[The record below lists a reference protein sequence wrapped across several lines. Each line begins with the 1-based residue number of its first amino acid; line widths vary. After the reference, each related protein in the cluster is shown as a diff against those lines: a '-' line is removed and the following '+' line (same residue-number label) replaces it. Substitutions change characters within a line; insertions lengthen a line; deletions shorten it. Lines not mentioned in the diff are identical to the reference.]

1 MTPPASSA
9 RASYGGKVPA
19 RASYGGKVPARAA
32 EYSVQPAARKLVRR
46 RRRSAR
52 TRFLRPQSAGTR
64 FLRPQSAGTRFRLW
78 HAALLLAVAGAALI
92 LAILALGALALF
104 VTRLERAPSDITP
117 AAAPAI
123 QVAAAMPTPV
133 LGVRVLPTGGDSSAT
148 FDAAAPPPLLT
159 LDDGREIAL
168 QAWDGRSRFTL
179 LVAGIDRRPDEGGLA
194 FRTDSMM
201 LISIDPE
208 SERIGIL
215 SLPRDLYVHIP
226 NYEEQRLNA
235 ALFFGE
241 TQWRGYGPTLLL
253 QTVQAN
259 LGIRVHAYALLDF
272 SAFIAL
278 VDAVGGI
285 DVILEEAIDDPAYPD
300 LYRGYDP
307 FYLSAGAHHLDGE
320 DALKFA
326 RTRHGGSDMQRSARQ
341 QQVLFALRERIQRLR
356 LLPVLLA
363 RIPSLLAN
371 LRDSLYTNLD
381 LDDMVSLAWYLK
393 DFSAEN
399 IETAV
404 LRAPYITDWVRPEDG
419 QHVLVPDQLL
429 IWQLMSQVFG
439 ANYAG

>member
-1 MTPPASSA
+1 MPAPASS
-9 RASYGGKVPA
+9 
-19 RASYGGKVPARAA
+19 ARAA
-32 EYSVQPAARKLVRR
+32 EYSVQPVARKLVHQKRGRSAGPRIGRR
-46 RRRSAR
+46 RI
-52 TRFLRPQSAGTR
+52 
-64 FLRPQSAGTRFRLW
+64 RLW
-78 HAALLLAVAGAALI
+78 HVALILGMAGAALLFGI
-92 LAILALGALALF
+92 LILGTLVLF
-104 VTRLERAPSDITP
+104 VTQMERAPSATLP
-117 AAAPAI
+117 SNSEPAI
-123 QVAAAMPTPV
+123 PVAAVMPTPV
-133 LGVRVLPTGGDSSAT
+133 LGVRVLPAGGEADAELG
-148 FDAAAPPPLLT
+148 AAAPPFLT

-168 QAWDGRSRFTL
+168 QAWDGHSRFTL
-179 LVAGIDRRPDEGGLA
+179 LIAGMDRRPDETGLA

-208 SERIGIL
+208 NERIGIL

-241 TQWRGYGPTLLL
+241 TQWPGYGPTLLL

-272 SAFIAL
+272 VAFIAL

-285 DVILEEAIDDPAYPD
+285 DIVLEEAIDDPNYPD

-307 FYLSAGAHHLDGE
+307 FTLSAGAHHLDGAA
-320 DALKFA
+320 ALKFA
-326 RTRHGGSDMQRSARQ
+326 RTRHGGSDMERSARQ
-341 QQVLFALRERIQRLR
+341 QQVLFALRERILR
-356 LLPVLLA
+356 LHQLPLLLA
-363 RIPSLLAN
+363 RTPSLLAS

-381 LDDMVSLAWYLK
+381 LGDIVSLAWYLK
-393 DFSAEN
+393 DFSPED

-404 LRAPYITDWVRPEDG
+404 LRAPYVTDWVRPEDG

>member
-9 RASYGGKVPA
+9 RASYGGEVPA
-19 RASYGGKVPARAA
+19 RASYGGEVSIRGSAARAA
-32 EYSVQPAARKLVRR
+32 EYNVQPAARKLVRR
-46 RRRSAR
+46 KTSRRRAR
-52 TRFLRPQSAGTR
+52 GRKGYRR
-64 FLRPQSAGTRFRLW
+64 RRNRLW
-78 HAALLLAVAGAALI
+78 YAAFILLMAVATLLLGFLV
-92 LAILALGALALF
+92 LGTLVLF
-104 VTRLERAPSDITP
+104 VTQLEDAPTATLATKNEPSIP
-117 AAAPAI
+117 
-123 QVAAAMPTPV
+123 VAAAMPTPV

-168 QAWDGRSRFTL
+168 GDWDGRSRFTL

-259 LGIRVHAYALLDF
+259 LGIRVRAYALLDF

-363 RIPSLLAN
+363 RIPSLLAS

-393 DFSAEN
+393 DFSAED

-404 LRAPYITDWVRPEDG
+404 LRAPYVTDWVRPEDG

-429 IWQLMSQVFG
+429 MWQLMSQLFG
-439 ANYAG
+439 PNYAN